1 MKTKTIA
8 RNGLLIAL
16 AMLLSYL
23 ESKIPAF
30 IAVPGVKI
38 GLANIVIVFAL
49 YRIDLKSAILVSLL
63 RVFLCCVLFGSVL
76 SMAYSFAGAV
86 VSLTGMALLK
96 KTKLFG
102 PVGVSVAGGVLHN
115 LGQIGVACLILRTD
129 VIAYYIPFLLFSG
142 TVAGVVIGLAGA
154 VVIERVF
161 LEND

>member
-38 GLANIVIVFAL
+38 GLANIVVVFAL
-49 YRIDLKSAILVSLL
+49 YRIDLKSAILISLL

-102 PVGVSVAGGVLHN
+102 TVGVSVAGGVLHN

-154 VVIERVF
+154 VVIERVI